1 MPSTKDP
8 NTTVNPGPGK
18 VPAGTVSASALLFL
32 PGGGGGAG
40 LEAHI
45 TDPVD
50 AHMASA
56 IGINPVYTPT
66 GEAILSSVGGLIDGE
81 NVEDFIAMMK
91 DLLPARPNTLGRNLG
106 GPNSGVPTWP
116 SAVKGG
122 FARSGAVVP
131 THTIYQ
137 AGTNVLFGLGVFFP
151 ADRGVL
157 ALYRTTTT
165 SDYFDSSHTTLVGA
179 VWLGSAA
186 PPAGLPSA
194 NFLESSRTGAQAD
207 HTGGGGLDIFA
218 LTHRLPNLKDYSAYA
233 GIYADYGID
242 FFRYQLAS
250 FAMSRPLS
258 NGDNGS
264 YLLVHWRETF
274 AVSLSAIQPVNLT
287 SGNMVAA
294 NVYSAVPI
302 AGSFDVGD
310 IETVNRHNI
319 FVDPQSSTAPSG
331 ALFNVT
337 VNGSPTLIATSGVQH
352 YSGAG
357 LSWTVDLRVNNLFNG
372 SFYLGTTAS
381 PPDIPTGFTTDYPPI
396 RFDFATFGG
405 TALDVPYTQLK
416 PTGGS
421 LYSLSSA
428 PLPGDQGQFASGS
441 VTIPSPTPFTRSGQG
456 VGVFTVELSKP
467 YQNVATSYEDTNH
480 AWLFNSFPQSGG
492 STASTTTLEPMV
504 DERYRYVSTYPASV
518 ATVGVIPAGGDHFN
532 SAAVLTAGGDDLQ
545 IIGNQ
550 VVYPTTD
557 YSAAVYRPTGQPNY
571 AAVLAADAANHLR
584 RYVRAFDT
592 GISRNTGRIRVNGL
606 AASAFASLGVF
617 TGDPVADHPG
627 GAILEIKVPGVTGWL
642 DLGRIQ
648 GDPDLTTV
656 DGHGCQTGLSTS
668 GSDVVVSYNTTSPTG
683 NYGLVF
689 PLFLRLTLIKGP
701 GTTLG
706 VNEFEW
712 LTP

>member
-8 NTTVNPGPGK
+8 ITTVNPGPGK

-45 TDPVD
+45 TDPID

-56 IGINPVYTPT
+56 IGVNAIYTPT

-81 NVEDFIAMMK
+81 SVEDFIVMMK
-91 DLLPARPNTLGRNLG
+91 DLLPVRPNTLGRNLG

-116 SAVKGG
+116 SGVKGG

-131 THTIYQ
+131 THDIYP

-179 VWLGSAA
+179 VWLGSAP

-194 NFLESSRTGAQAD
+194 NFLEADRTGAQTD
-207 HTGGGGLDIFA
+207 HTGAGGLDIFT

-242 FFRYQLAS
+242 FFRYQLAT

-258 NGDNGS
+258 SGDNGS

-302 AGSFDVGD
+302 AGNFDVGD
-310 IETVNRHNI
+310 VETVNRHNI
-319 FVDPQSSTAPSG
+319 FVDPQSSTAPAG

-337 VNGSPTLIATSGVQH
+337 ANGSPTLIATSGVQH

-381 PPDIPTGFTTDYPPI
+381 PPNIPAEFTTDYPPI
-396 RFDFATFGG
+396 RFDFGFFGG
-405 TALDVPYTQLK
+405 TDLEIPYMQLR

-421 LYSLSSA
+421 LYSISSA
-428 PLPGDQGQFASGS
+428 PLPGDQAQFTSGS
-441 VTIPSPTPFTRSGQG
+441 LTIASPTPFTRPGQG
-456 VGVFTVELSKP
+456 ASLVSVELSKP
-467 YQNVATSYEDTNH
+467 FQNISVYTDISR
-480 AWLFNSFPQSGG
+480 AWLYNSFPQSGG
-492 STASTTTLEPMV
+492 GTASTLTLEPLV
-504 DERYRYVSTYPASV
+504 DERFRFVSTYPASI
-518 ATVGVIPAGGDHFN
+518 AAVGLIPGGGDHFN
-532 SAAVLTAGGDDLQ
+532 SSAVIAAGGDDLQ
-545 IIGNQ
+545 VIGSQ
-550 VVYPTTD
+550 VIYPKTD
-557 YSAAVYRPTGQPNY
+557 YSTANFRPTGQPNY

-592 GISRNTGRIRVNGL
+592 GIARNTGRIRVRGL
-606 AASAFASLGVF
+606 AASAFASLGPF
-617 TGDPVADHPG
+617 TGAPVADHPG

-642 DLGRIQ
+642 DLGRPQ

-656 DGHGCQTGLSTS
+656 DGHGCQIGLSTS
-668 GSDVVVSYNTTSPTG
+668 GPDVFVSYNVTSPTG
-683 NYGLVF
+683 NNGSGDF
-689 PLFLRLTLIKGP
+689 PIFLRLTFIKGP
-701 GTTLG
+701 GTSLR
-706 VNEFEW
+706 VDEFEW
-712 LTP
+712 LSP